1 MSKTQTSTS
10 SNVGIFQ
17 IAILILSILVLAALA
32 ADTLCEF
39 PAAIHNLIQLVDASV
54 CMVLLVDFF
63 VRLSRAE
70 SKWAFMKWGWIDL
83 IASIPNLDLL
93 RWGRLV
99 RILRIIRLLRAIR
112 SIHRVV
118 SIIFQNKLQGGAI
131 SLGLVAFLLIAFS
144 SFSILICERS
154 QDANI
159 KSAEDAIWWSISTMT
174 TVGYGDEFPVT
185 TEGRVVGIV
194 LMICGVGLFA
204 GLSGMVASI
213 FLGVSDRQ
221 VIGLEDI
228 MLQITQMQAKMDVI
242 NARLKSGTEDSGGRR

>member
-1 MSKTQTSTS
+1 
-10 SNVGIFQ
+10 
-17 IAILILSILVLAALA
+17 
-32 ADTLCEF
+32 
-39 PAAIHNLIQLVDASV
+39 
-54 CMVLLVDFF
+54 
-63 VRLSRAE
+63 
-70 SKWAFMKWGWIDL
+70 
-83 IASIPNLDLL
+83 
-93 RWGRLV
+93 
-99 RILRIIRLLRAIR
+99 
-112 SIHRVV
+112 
-118 SIIFQNKLQGGAI
+118 
-131 SLGLVAFLLIAFS
+131 
-144 SFSILICERS
+144 
-154 QDANI
+154 
-159 KSAEDAIWWSISTMT
+159 MT